1 MIVISGTI
9 PGCELFDKQVNIV
22 DEFKYWNPHGLKYP
36 DQKVLSNKVYKVRI
50 CSAESPQ
57 KFQVQPEIPTKA
69 QYENLYDELQSFEPP
84 RLRNPMI
91 NDACIVKLEG
101 LKMRGIV
108 VGPST
113 TEIFKVKAVDFGFVE
128 DYHASEI
135 FVIVKEFME
144 LPFHA
149 HQCCLKEFHGV
160 RNVDQVS
167 SCNFEDICGGNQVF
181 QMRID
186 KFKEG
191 TYIVELEDS
200 STGAKVNLLQEVNK
214 GNAHNRSDWT
224 VAPSSIGSHF
234 KKRRRSNETIDTLSE
249 SPVRLQDFDVGNR
262 TEDWDATSD
271 KLKNSTVIGV
281 AGTIDWDL
289 PESQETQK
297 KKVSDDWTDL
307 GVLELERSFESDE
320 PAASSKENMQHS
332 SPSSTSGVSSAA
344 CESFKGEAVRITAVT
359 NPTDFFIQK
368 MSTIQDYEANKK
380 KVQHLANVQPPL
392 TIFTTDSHCL
402 AFHPFD
408 NLWCRAIILDADSDE
423 FLVTV
428 RCLDDGTTFS
438 IQDRRH
444 LKIASI
450 ATVFQKYFSIR
461 CSLPIRYNR
470 TYETEVN
477 QYLLKLMN
485 ADLNCQTITEYKL
498 VMYVELQHDGKN
510 LADVLVA
517 TGKARRQ
524 FVAPTGPAYIN
535 YVKSAT
541 DFCIQMSSSTD
552 ALKQI
557 VNFTN
562 SYNYQE
568 VRQPKTGML
577 VLGRYE
583 EDKCWYR
590 SKILSKVKNGYQ
602 VYFVDHGHSDIVQKI
617 GLIYDQTIADIQ
629 PIGIRCSLVVPTG
642 IESFSKCANEKL
654 EQISQNGH
662 KKVFV
667 KMVTPGDDFAY
678 VNILEDNEDILQKL
692 MPLEHANN
700 KEGKEEAAAV
710 TRETIDVDSDDDDDG
725 F

>member
-9 PGCELFDKQVNIV
+9 PACELFDEQVNIV
-22 DEFKYWNPHGLKYP
+22 DEFKHWNPHGLKYP
-36 DQKVLSNKVYKVRI
+36 EPKILNNKVYKVRI
-50 CSAESPQ
+50 CSVESPQ
-57 KFQVQPEIPTKA
+57 KFQVQPETPTKA
-69 QYENLYDELQSFEPP
+69 QYENLYDELQDFEPP
-84 RLRNPMI
+84 RLRKPTI
-91 NDACIVKLEG
+91 GDACIVKFEG
-101 LKMRGIV
+101 HKMRGIV

-128 DYHASEI
+128 DYHATEI

-144 LPFHA
+144 LPIHA
-149 HQCCLKEFHGV
+149 HQCCLKEFDGV
-160 RNVDQVS
+160 RNVDEAS
-167 SCNFEDICGGNQVF
+167 SRYFEDICGGNQVF
-181 QMRID
+181 QMRIE
-186 KFKEG
+186 KFTEG

-200 STGAKVNLLQEVNK
+200 STGAKVKLLQEINK

-224 VAPSSIGSHF
+224 MAPSSIGSHF
-234 KKRRRSNETIDTLSE
+234 KKRRRPSNETIDTLCE
-249 SPVRLQDFDVGNR
+249 SPERLHDFDK
-262 TEDWDATSD
+262 TENWDETTD
-271 KLKNSTVIGV
+271 KLKNSTVIDV

-307 GVLELERSFESDE
+307 GVGELERSFESDE
-320 PAASSKENMQHS
+320 PATSSKETLQHP
-332 SPSSTSGVSSAA
+332 SPSSTSGVSSAT
-344 CESFKGEAVRITAVT
+344 CESSKGEAVRITAVT

-368 MSTIQDYEANKK
+368 LSTIQDYEANKK
-380 KVQHLANVQPPL
+380 KVQRLANVQPPL
-392 TIFTTDSHCL
+392 TIFTADSHCL

-408 NLWCRAIILDADSDE
+408 NLWCRAIILDADSEE

-438 IQDRRH
+438 IQDRRQ

-450 ATVFQKYFSIR
+450 ATVFKKYFSIR

-470 TYETEVN
+470 KCETEVN
-477 QYLLKLMN
+477 QYLLNLMN
-485 ADLNCQTITEYKL
+485 ADLSCQTITDYKL

-524 FVAPTGPAYIN
+524 FVAPTGPAFIN

-552 ALKQI
+552 ALNQI
-557 VNFTN
+557 VKFTDD
-562 SYNYQE
+562 YKYQE
-568 VRQPKTGML
+568 VRQPKIGML
-577 VLGRYE
+577 VVGRYE
-583 EDKCWYR
+583 KDKCWYR
-590 SKILSKVKNGYQ
+590 SKILSKVKNGFQ
-602 VYFVDHGHSDIVQKI
+602 VYFVDHGHSDIVQNI

-629 PIGIRCSLVVPTG
+629 PLGIRCSLVVPTG
-642 IESFSKCANEKL
+642 IESFSKSANKKL
-654 EQISQNGH
+654 EQISQNGN

-700 KEGKEEAAAV
+700 KEGNEEAAAV
-710 TRETIDVDSDDDDDG
+710 TRETIEIDSDDDDG